1 MDTLNELIKKINAEI
16 EGSEER
22 IAALQAQIES
32 LSNELKK
39 ERGVADILKRALAN
53 IATLEEEIKE
63 TSKEKEIK
71 ETKEEEF
78 VEEKQPIQEE
88 KDSKLKFNT
97 VQKAKARLCQLGVAV
112 KSKIPTATDI
122 KEKLASAA
130 ISAGYV
136 LGTTRDNIENFTS
149 ELIERFTE
157 QREKY
162 GQKIMESKKAK
173 EAKRTVEEAQ
183 YESDN
188 ILNFNPRQPEA
199 TKSSKLRIVS
209 KKVIDTL
216 KLTNIDLKIE
226 KAFLEAGISVKN
238 YVEKTTDI
246 INNKVEKIRS
256 IPSNAIEKY
265 QQWKQGR
272 MDKRAELQNQIN
284 SLKGIKAQVLNAQD
298 PTMAEQ
304 LQLDEQ
310 PAKTM

>member
-1 MDTLNELIKKINAEI
+1 MNIRDTLNEEIEKINAEK
-16 EGSEER
+16 EESEER
-22 IAALQAQIES
+22 IAELQAQIES
-32 LSNELKK
+32 LSKELEKK
-39 ERGVADILKRALAN
+39 RRMTDILKQALAN
-53 IATLEEEIKE
+53 IDALEEEIKE
-63 TSKEKEIK
+63 TSKEEEI
-71 ETKEEEF
+71 

-112 KSKIPTATDI
+112 KSKIPTTTDI

-130 ISAGYV
+130 ISAGYM
-136 LGTTRDNIENFTS
+136 LETTRDNIENFTS

-157 QREKY
+157 KREKY
-162 GQKIMESKKAK
+162 EQKITESKKAK
-173 EAKRTVEEAQ
+173 ETKRTVEEAQ

-199 TKSSKLRIVS
+199 TKSSKLGIVS

-265 QQWKQGR
+265 QQWQQGR
-272 MDKRAELQNQIN
+272 IDKRTELQNQIN
-284 SLKGIKAQVLNAQD
+284 SLKGMKAQVLNAQD
-298 PTMAEQ
+298 PITEQ
-304 LQLDEQ
+304 LVEQ

>member
-1 MDTLNELIKKINAEI
+1 MNIRDTLNEEIEKINAEK
-16 EGSEER
+16 EESEER
-22 IAALQAQIES
+22 IAELQAQIES
-32 LSNELKK
+32 LSKELEKK
-39 ERGVADILKRALAN
+39 RRMTDILKQALAN
-53 IATLEEEIKE
+53 IDALEEEIKE
-63 TSKEKEIK
+63 TSKEEEI
-71 ETKEEEF
+71 

-112 KSKIPTATDI
+112 KSKIPTAADI

-130 ISAGYV
+130 ISAGYM
-136 LGTTRDNIENFTS
+136 LETTRDNIENFTS

-157 QREKY
+157 KREKY
-162 GQKIMESKKAK
+162 EQKITESKKAK
-173 EAKRTVEEAQ
+173 ETKRTVEEAQ

-199 TKSSKLRIVS
+199 TKSSKLGIVS

-272 MDKRAELQNQIN
+272 IDKRTELQNQIN
-284 SLKGIKAQVLNAQD
+284 SLKGMKAQVLNAQD
-298 PTMAEQ
+298 PIAEQ
-304 LQLDEQ
+304 LVEQ

>member
-1 MDTLNELIKKINAEI
+1 MNIRDTLNEEIEKINAEK
-16 EGSEER
+16 EGSEKR
-22 IAALQAQIES
+22 IAELQAQIES
-32 LSNELKK
+32 LSKELEKK
-39 ERGVADILKRALAN
+39 RRMTDILKQALAN
-53 IATLEEEIKE
+53 IDALEEEIKE
-63 TSKEKEIK
+63 TSKEEI
-71 ETKEEEF
+71 
-78 VEEKQPIQEE
+78 VEERQPIQEE

-130 ISAGYV
+130 ISAGYM
-136 LGTTRDNIENFTS
+136 LETTRDNIENFTS

-157 QREKY
+157 KREKY
-162 GQKIMESKKAK
+162 EQKITESKKVK

-183 YESDN
+183 YQSDN

-199 TKSSKLRIVS
+199 TKSSKLGIVS

-265 QQWKQGR
+265 QQWQQGR
-272 MDKRAELQNQIN
+272 IDKRTELQNQIN
-284 SLKGIKAQVLNAQD
+284 SLKGMKAQVSNPQA
-298 PTMAEQ
+298 PIAEQ
-304 LQLDEQ
+304 LVEQ

>member
-1 MDTLNELIKKINAEI
+1 MDTLNELIKKITAEI

-22 IAALQAQIES
+22 ITKIQEQIEK
-32 LSNELKK
+32 LSNELEKLSNEQKK
-39 ERGVADILKRALAN
+39 ERGAADILKQALAN
-53 IATLEEEIKE
+53 IAALKEEIKE
-63 TSKEKEIK
+63 TSKEEKI
-71 ETKEEEF
+71 

-112 KSKIPTATDI
+112 KSKIPTAADI

-130 ISAGYV
+130 ISAGYM
-136 LGTTRDNIENFTS
+136 LETTRDNIENFTS

-157 QREKY
+157 KREKY
-162 GQKIMESKKAK
+162 EQKITESKKAK
-173 EAKRTVEEAQ
+173 EAQ

-199 TKSSKLRIVS
+199 TKSSKLGIVS

-272 MDKRAELQNQIN
+272 IDKRAELQNQIN
-284 SLKGIKAQVLNAQD
+284 SLREIKEHVQVLNAQD
-298 PTMAEQ
+298 PKAVVE
-304 LQLDEQ
+304 

>member
-1 MDTLNELIKKINAEI
+1 MNIRDTLNEEIEKTNAEI

-22 IAALQAQIES
+22 IAELQAQIES
-32 LSNELKK
+32 LSKELEKK
-39 ERGVADILKRALAN
+39 RRMTDILKQALAN
-53 IATLEEEIKE
+53 IDALEEEI
-63 TSKEKEIK
+63 
-71 ETKEEEF
+71 

-130 ISAGYV
+130 ISAGYM

-162 GQKIMESKKAK
+162 EQKIMESKKAK

-199 TKSSKLRIVS
+199 TKSSKLGIVS

-246 INNKVEKIRS
+246 INNEVEKIRS

-265 QQWKQGR
+265 QQWQQGR
-272 MDKRAELQNQIN
+272 IDKRTELQNQIN
-284 SLKGIKAQVLNAQD
+284 SLKEMKEQVSNPQA
-298 PTMAEQ
+298 PIPEQ
-304 LQLDEQ
+304 LVEQ

>member
-1 MDTLNELIKKINAEI
+1 MDTLNELIKKIIAEK

-22 IAALQAQIES
+22 ITKIQEQIEK

-39 ERGVADILKRALAN
+39 ERGVADILKQALAN
-53 IATLEEEIKE
+53 IAALKEEIKE
-63 TSKEKEIK
+63 AK
-71 ETKEEEF
+71 ETKEEEI

-112 KSKIPTATDI
+112 KSKIPTAADI

-130 ISAGYV
+130 ISAGYM

-162 GQKIMESKKAK
+162 EQKITESKKAK
-173 EAKRTVEEAQ
+173 EAKRTVEEAK

-199 TKSSKLRIVS
+199 TKSSKLGIVS

-272 MDKRAELQNQIN
+272 IDKRAELQNQIN
-284 SLKGIKAQVLNAQD
+284 SLREIKEHVQVLNAQD
-298 PTMAEQ
+298 PKAVVET
-304 LQLDEQ
+304 
-310 PAKTM
+310 AKTM

>member
-1 MDTLNELIKKINAEI
+1 MNIRDTLNEEIEKINAEK
-16 EGSEER
+16 EGSEKR
-22 IAALQAQIES
+22 IAELQAQIES
-32 LSNELKK
+32 LSKELEKK
-39 ERGVADILKRALAN
+39 RRMTDILKQALAN
-53 IATLEEEIKE
+53 IDALEEEIKE
-63 TSKEKEIK
+63 TSKEEEI
-71 ETKEEEF
+71 

-112 KSKIPTATDI
+112 KSKIPTAADI

-130 ISAGYV
+130 ISAGYR
-136 LGTTRDNIENFTS
+136 LETTRDNIENFTS

-157 QREKY
+157 KREKY
-162 GQKIMESKKAK
+162 EQKITESKKAK
-173 EAKRTVEEAQ
+173 ETKRTVEEAQ

-199 TKSSKLRIVS
+199 TKSSKLGIVS

-265 QQWKQGR
+265 QQWQQGR
-272 MDKRAELQNQIN
+272 IDKRAELQNQIN
-284 SLKGIKAQVLNAQD
+284 SLKGMKAQVLNAQD
-298 PTMAEQ
+298 PITF
-304 LQLDEQ
+304 EQ

>member
-1 MDTLNELIKKINAEI
+1 MNIRDTLNEEIEKINAEK
-16 EGSEER
+16 EGSEKK
-22 IAALQAQIES
+22 IAELQAQIES
-32 LSNELKK
+32 LSKELEKK
-39 ERGVADILKRALAN
+39 RRMTDILKQALAN
-53 IATLEEEIKE
+53 IDALEEEIKE
-63 TSKEKEIK
+63 TSKEEEI
-71 ETKEEEF
+71 

-130 ISAGYV
+130 ISAGYM
-136 LGTTRDNIENFTS
+136 LETTRDNIENFTS

-162 GQKIMESKKAK
+162 EQKITESKKAK
-173 EAKRTVEEAQ
+173 ETKRTVEEAQ

-199 TKSSKLRIVS
+199 TKSSKLGIVS

-265 QQWKQGR
+265 QQWQQGR
-272 MDKRAELQNQIN
+272 IDKRAELQNQIN
-284 SLKGIKAQVLNAQD
+284 SLKGMKAQVLNAQD
-298 PTMAEQ
+298 PITF
-304 LQLDEQ
+304 EQ

>member
-1 MDTLNELIKKINAEI
+1 MNIRDTLNEEIEKINAEK
-16 EGSEER
+16 EESEER
-22 IAALQAQIES
+22 IAELQAQIES
-32 LSNELKK
+32 LSKELEKK
-39 ERGVADILKRALAN
+39 RRMTDILKQALAN
-53 IATLEEEIKE
+53 IAALEEEIKE
-63 TSKEKEIK
+63 TSKEEEI
-71 ETKEEEF
+71 

-88 KDSKLKFNT
+88 KDSKLKFNA

-112 KSKIPTATDI
+112 KSKIPTAADI

-130 ISAGYV
+130 INAGYT
-136 LGTTRDNIENFTS
+136 LEATKDGIENFTS
-149 ELIERFTE
+149 ELIEIFTE
-157 QREKY
+157 KREKY
-162 GQKIMESKKAK
+162 EQKITESKKAK

-183 YESDN
+183 YESN
-188 ILNFNPRQPEA
+188 SILNFNPRQPEV
-199 TKSSKLRIVS
+199 TKSSKLGIAS
-209 KKVIDTL
+209 KKAIDMV

-265 QQWKQGR
+265 QQWQQGR

-284 SLKGIKAQVLNAQD
+284 SLKGMKAQVLNAQD
-298 PTMAEQ
+298 AQDPIAEQ
-304 LQLDEQ
+304 LVEQ

>member
-1 MDTLNELIKKINAEI
+1 MNIRDTLNEEIEKINAEK
-16 EGSEER
+16 EGSEKR
-22 IAALQAQIES
+22 IAELQAQIES
-32 LSNELKK
+32 LSKELEKK
-39 ERGVADILKRALAN
+39 RRMTDILKQALAN
-53 IATLEEEIKE
+53 IAALEEEIKE
-63 TSKEKEIK
+63 TSKEEEI
-71 ETKEEEF
+71 

-97 VQKAKARLCQLGVAV
+97 AQKAKARLCQLGVAV
-112 KSKIPTATDI
+112 KSKIPTAADI

-130 ISAGYV
+130 ISAGYM
-136 LGTTRDNIENFTS
+136 LETTRDNIENFTS

-157 QREKY
+157 KREKY
-162 GQKIMESKKAK
+162 EQKITESKKAK

-199 TKSSKLRIVS
+199 TKSSKLGIVS

-265 QQWKQGR
+265 QQWQQGR
-272 MDKRAELQNQIN
+272 IDKRTELQNQIN
-284 SLKGIKAQVLNAQD
+284 SLKGMKAQVLNAQD
-298 PTMAEQ
+298 PIAEQ
-304 LQLDEQ
+304 LVEQ

>member
-1 MDTLNELIKKINAEI
+1 MNIRDTLNEEIEKINAEK
-16 EGSEER
+16 EESEKR
-22 IAALQAQIES
+22 IAELQAQIES
-32 LSNELKK
+32 LSKELEKK
-39 ERGVADILKRALAN
+39 RRMTDILKQALAN
-53 IATLEEEIKE
+53 IDALEEEIKE
-63 TSKEKEIK
+63 TSKEEEI
-71 ETKEEEF
+71 

-130 ISAGYV
+130 ISAGYM
-136 LGTTRDNIENFTS
+136 LETTKDNIENFTS

-157 QREKY
+157 KREKY
-162 GQKIMESKKAK
+162 EQKITESKKAK

-199 TKSSKLRIVS
+199 TKSSKLGIVS

-272 MDKRAELQNQIN
+272 IDKRTELQNQIN
-284 SLKGIKAQVLNAQD
+284 SLKGMKAQVLNAQD
-298 PTMAEQ
+298 PIAEQ
-304 LQLDEQ
+304 LVEQ

>member
-1 MDTLNELIKKINAEI
+1 MNIRDTLNEEIEKINAEK
-16 EGSEER
+16 EGSEKK
-22 IAALQAQIES
+22 IAELQAQIES
-32 LSNELKK
+32 LSKELEKK
-39 ERGVADILKRALAN
+39 RRMTDILKQALAN
-53 IATLEEEIKE
+53 IAALEEEIKE
-63 TSKEKEIK
+63 TSKEEEI
-71 ETKEEEF
+71 
-78 VEEKQPIQEE
+78 VEEKQPIEEE

-112 KSKIPTATDI
+112 KSKIPTAADI

-130 ISAGYV
+130 INAGYT
-136 LGTTRDNIENFTS
+136 LEATKDGIENFTS
-149 ELIERFTE
+149 ELIEIFTE
-157 QREKY
+157 KREKY
-162 GQKIMESKKAK
+162 EQKITESKKAK

-188 ILNFNPRQPEA
+188 ILNFNPRQPEV
-199 TKSSKLRIVS
+199 TKSSKLGIAS
-209 KKVIDTL
+209 KKAIDMV

-256 IPSNAIEKY
+256 IPSNVIDKY
-265 QQWKQGR
+265 QEWRQGR

-284 SLKGIKAQVLNAQD
+284 SLKGMKAQVLNAQD
-298 PTMAEQ
+298 AQDPIAEQ
-304 LQLDEQ
+304 LVEQ

>member
-1 MDTLNELIKKINAEI
+1 MNIRDTLNEEIEKINAEK
-16 EGSEER
+16 EESEKR
-22 IAALQAQIES
+22 IAELQAQIES
-32 LSNELKK
+32 LSKELEKK
-39 ERGVADILKRALAN
+39 RRMTDILKQALAN
-53 IATLEEEIKE
+53 IDALEEEIKE
-63 TSKEKEIK
+63 TSKEEEI
-71 ETKEEEF
+71 

-112 KSKIPTATDI
+112 KSKIPTAADI

-130 ISAGYV
+130 ISAGYM
-136 LGTTRDNIENFTS
+136 LETTRDNIENFTS

-157 QREKY
+157 KREKY
-162 GQKIMESKKAK
+162 EQKITESKKAK
-173 EAKRTVEEAQ
+173 ETKRTVEEAQ

-199 TKSSKLRIVS
+199 TKSSKLGMVS

-265 QQWKQGR
+265 QQWQQER
-272 MDKRAELQNQIN
+272 IDKRTELQNQIN
-284 SLKGIKAQVLNAQD
+284 SLKGMKAQVLNAQD
-298 PTMAEQ
+298 PIAEQ
-304 LQLDEQ
+304 LVEQ

>member
-1 MDTLNELIKKINAEI
+1 MNIRDTLNEEIEKINAEK
-16 EGSEER
+16 EESEER
-22 IAALQAQIES
+22 IAELQAQIES
-32 LSNELKK
+32 LSKELEKK
-39 ERGVADILKRALAN
+39 RRMTDILKQALAN
-53 IATLEEEIKE
+53 IDALEEEIKE
-63 TSKEKEIK
+63 TSKEEEI
-71 ETKEEEF
+71 

-112 KSKIPTATDI
+112 KSKIPTAADI

-130 ISAGYV
+130 ISAGYM
-136 LGTTRDNIENFTS
+136 LETTRDNIENFTS

-162 GQKIMESKKAK
+162 EQKITESKKAK
-173 EAKRTVEEAQ
+173 ETKRTVEEAQ

-199 TKSSKLRIVS
+199 TKSSKLGIVS

-265 QQWKQGR
+265 QQWQQGR
-272 MDKRAELQNQIN
+272 IDKRTELQNQIN
-284 SLKGIKAQVLNAQD
+284 SLKGMKARVLNAQD
-298 PTMAEQ
+298 PIAEQ
-304 LQLDEQ
+304 LVEQ

>member
-1 MDTLNELIKKINAEI
+1 MNIRDTLNEEIEKINAEK
-16 EGSEER
+16 EGSEKR
-22 IAALQAQIES
+22 IAELQAQIEN
-32 LSNELKK
+32 LSKELEKK
-39 ERGVADILKRALAN
+39 RRMTDILKQALAN
-53 IATLEEEIKE
+53 IDALEEEIKE
-63 TSKEKEIK
+63 TSKEEEI
-71 ETKEEEF
+71 

-130 ISAGYV
+130 ISAGYM
-136 LGTTRDNIENFTS
+136 LETTRDNIENFTS

-157 QREKY
+157 KREKY
-162 GQKIMESKKAK
+162 EQKITESKKAK
-173 EAKRTVEEAQ
+173 ETKRTVEEAQ

-199 TKSSKLRIVS
+199 TKSSKLGIVS

-265 QQWKQGR
+265 QQWQQGR
-272 MDKRAELQNQIN
+272 IDKRTELQNQIN
-284 SLKGIKAQVLNAQD
+284 SLKGMKAQVLNAQD
-298 PTMAEQ
+298 AQDPIAEQ
-304 LQLDEQ
+304 LVEQ

>member
-1 MDTLNELIKKINAEI
+1 MNIRDTLNEEIEKINAEK
-16 EGSEER
+16 EGSEKK
-22 IAALQAQIES
+22 IAELQAQIES
-32 LSNELKK
+32 LSKELEKK
-39 ERGVADILKRALAN
+39 RRMTDILKQALAN
-53 IATLEEEIKE
+53 IDALEEEIKE
-63 TSKEKEIK
+63 TSKEEEI
-71 ETKEEEF
+71 

-130 ISAGYV
+130 ISAGYR
-136 LGTTRDNIENFTS
+136 LETTRDNIENFTS

-157 QREKY
+157 KREKY
-162 GQKIMESKKAK
+162 EQKITESKKAK

-199 TKSSKLRIVS
+199 TKSSKLGIVS

-256 IPSNAIEKY
+256 IPSNVIEKY
-265 QQWKQGR
+265 QQ
-272 MDKRAELQNQIN
+272 
-284 SLKGIKAQVLNAQD
+284 
-298 PTMAEQ
+298 
-304 LQLDEQ
+304 
-310 PAKTM
+310 

>member
-1 MDTLNELIKKINAEI
+1 MNIRDTLNEEIEKINAEK
-16 EGSEER
+16 EESEKR
-22 IAALQAQIES
+22 IAELQAQIES
-32 LSNELKK
+32 LSKELEKK
-39 ERGVADILKRALAN
+39 RRMTDILKQALAN
-53 IATLEEEIKE
+53 IDALEEEIKE
-63 TSKEKEIK
+63 TSKEEEI
-71 ETKEEEF
+71 

-112 KSKIPTATDI
+112 KSKIPTAADI

-130 ISAGYV
+130 ISAGYR
-136 LGTTRDNIENFTS
+136 LETTRDNIENFTS

-157 QREKY
+157 KREKY
-162 GQKIMESKKAK
+162 EQKITESKKAK

-199 TKSSKLRIVS
+199 TKSSKLGIVS

-272 MDKRAELQNQIN
+272 IDKRTELQNQIN
-284 SLKGIKAQVLNAQD
+284 SLKGMKAQVLNAQD
-298 PTMAEQ
+298 VQDPIAEQ
-304 LQLDEQ
+304 LVEQ

>member
-1 MDTLNELIKKINAEI
+1 MNIRDTLNEEIEKINAEK
-16 EGSEER
+16 EGSEKR
-22 IAALQAQIES
+22 IAELQAQIEN
-32 LSNELKK
+32 LSKELEKK
-39 ERGVADILKRALAN
+39 RRMTDILKQALAN
-53 IATLEEEIKE
+53 IDALEEEIKE
-63 TSKEKEIK
+63 TSKEEEI
-71 ETKEEEF
+71 

-130 ISAGYV
+130 ISAGYM
-136 LGTTRDNIENFTS
+136 LETTRDNIENFTS

-157 QREKY
+157 KREKY
-162 GQKIMESKKAK
+162 EQKITESKKAK

-183 YESDN
+183 YQSDN

-199 TKSSKLRIVS
+199 TKSSKLGIVS

-265 QQWKQGR
+265 QQWQQER
-272 MDKRAELQNQIN
+272 IDKRTELQNQIN
-284 SLKGIKAQVLNAQD
+284 SLKGMKAQVLNAQD
-298 PTMAEQ
+298 PITEQ
-304 LQLDEQ
+304 LVEQ

>member
-1 MDTLNELIKKINAEI
+1 MNIRDTLNEEIEKINAEK
-16 EGSEER
+16 EESEER
-22 IAALQAQIES
+22 IAELQAQIES
-32 LSNELKK
+32 LSKELEKK
-39 ERGVADILKRALAN
+39 RRMTDILKQALAN
-53 IATLEEEIKE
+53 IDALEEEIKE
-63 TSKEKEIK
+63 TSKEEEI
-71 ETKEEEF
+71 

-112 KSKIPTATDI
+112 KSKIPTAADI

-130 ISAGYV
+130 ISAGYM
-136 LGTTRDNIENFTS
+136 LETTRDNIENFTS

-157 QREKY
+157 KREKY
-162 GQKIMESKKAK
+162 EQKITESKKAK
-173 EAKRTVEEAQ
+173 ETKRTVEEAQ

-199 TKSSKLRIVS
+199 TKSSKLGIVS

-265 QQWKQGR
+265 QQWQQGR
-272 MDKRAELQNQIN
+272 IDKRTELQNQIN
-284 SLKGIKAQVLNAQD
+284 SLKGMKARVLNAQD
-298 PTMAEQ
+298 PIAEQ
-304 LQLDEQ
+304 LVEQ